1 MRILFTGPAAAGH
14 LFPMIPTAQ
23 ALRAAGHEVLFA
35 SAQPLDRLRE
45 AGFPIVEIGDGRT
58 IREVFEQSSGDG
70 VRYVNPDMTTDQ
82 ILDMAARV
90 FARVSRSTVD
100 GLLEAAGGWGA
111 DLLVYDSFQASAPL
125 VAAKLKIPSVLQ
137 NFGVTSGLEMVR
149 RFAANFTEAYETYG
163 VAGPA
168 EPTALNIVPASLGG
182 DPGGLRMRYLP
193 YNGGG
198 IVPAELLHRGTR
210 PRVVVTLG
218 TVLTELDGVRAIGRL
233 IEAAASADAEFLLAV
248 GDADLAPLGTLPDN
262 VRPLPW
268 VPLAELLTVSDALV
282 HHGGS
287 GTMLTALQAGLP
299 QLLLPQGADHFA
311 NADALTATGAA
322 LRSASDDVDSALLTR
337 LVTDPELSRAATTL
351 RAENEALPTPAETVP
366 ALEALVAS
374 PAMA

>member
-1 MRILFTGPAAAGH
+1 MRILFTGPASAGH

-35 SAQPLDRLRE
+35 GSQPLDRLRE

-58 IREVFEQSSGDG
+58 VREVFEQATDEE
-70 VRYVNPDMTTDQ
+70 VRYVTPDMTTDE
-82 ILDMAARV
+82 ILDRAAHG
-90 FARVSRSTVD
+90 FALVSRPTVD
-100 GLLEAAGGWGA
+100 GLLEAADSWGA

-125 VAAKLKIPSVLQ
+125 VAAKLKIPSVIQ
-137 NFGVTSGLEMVR
+137 NFGVTSGLDMVGR
-149 RFAANFTEAYETYG
+149 LAANFTEAYETYG

-168 EPTALNIVPASLGG
+168 RPTALNIVPASLGG

-198 IVPAELLHRGTR
+198 TVPAELLRRGSR
-210 PRVVVTLG
+210 PRVAVTLG
-218 TVLTELDGVRAIGRL
+218 TVLTEMDGVHAIVRL
-233 IEAAASADAEFLLAV
+233 IEAAASVDAEFLLAV
-248 GDADLAPLGTLPDN
+248 GDADLTPLGTLPDN

-268 VPLAELLTVSDALV
+268 VPLAELLTASDALI

-287 GTMLTALQAGLP
+287 GTLLTALQAGLP

-322 LRSASDDVDSALLTR
+322 LRSASDDVDTRLLTR
-337 LVTDPELSRAATTL
+337 LITDPALREAASRL
-351 RAENEALPTPAETVP
+351 RAENAALPTPAETVP
-366 ALEALVAS
+366 ALEALTAS
-374 PAMA
+374 

>member
-35 SAQPLDRLRE
+35 SSQPLNQLRA
-45 AGFPIVEIGDGRT
+45 AGFPIVEIGDGRS
-58 IREVFEQSSGDG
+58 IREVFEQSTGEE
-70 VRYVNPDMTTDQ
+70 VRYVTPDMTSDQ
-82 ILDMAARV
+82 ILDQAAHG
-90 FARVSRSTVD
+90 FALVSRATVD
-100 GLLEAAGGWGA
+100 GLLEAADSWRA

-125 VAAKLKIPSVLQ
+125 VAAKLKIPSVIQ
-137 NFGVTSGLEMVR
+137 NFGVTSGLDMAGR
-149 RFAANFTEAYETYG
+149 LAANFTEAYETYG

-168 EPTALNIVPASLGG
+168 ESTALDIVPASLGG

-198 IVPAELLHRGTR
+198 FVPAQLLRRGTR
-210 PRVVVTLG
+210 PRVTVTLG
-218 TVLTELDGVRAIGRL
+218 TVLTEMDGVRAIVRL
-233 IEAAASADAEFLLAV
+233 IEAAASVDAEFLLAV
-248 GDADLAPLGTLPDN
+248 GDADLTPLGILPDN

-268 VPLAELLTVSDALV
+268 VPLAELLTTSDALI

-311 NADALTATGAA
+311 NADALTLTGAA
-322 LRSASDDVDSALLTR
+322 LRSASDDVDAPLLTR
-337 LVTDPELSRAATTL
+337 LTTDPALREAATRL
-351 RAENEALPTPAETVP
+351 RAENAALPSPAETVP
-366 ALEALVAS
+366 ALEALAAS
-374 PAMA
+374 

>member
-35 SAQPLDRLRE
+35 SSQPLNRLRE

-58 IREVFEQSSGDG
+58 IREVFEQASGEET
-70 VRYVNPDMTTDQ
+70 RYVAPDMTSDQ
-82 ILDMAARV
+82 ILDRAARG
-90 FARVSRSTVD
+90 FALVSRSTVD
-100 GLLEAAGGWGA
+100 GLLETAESWGP
-111 DLLVYDSFQASAPL
+111 DLLVYDSFQAAAPL

-137 NFGVTSGLEMVR
+137 NFGVMSGLDMVGR
-149 RFAANFTEAYETYG
+149 IAANFTEVYETYG

-168 EPTALNIVPASLGG
+168 GTTPLDIVPASLGG

-198 IVPAELLHRGTR
+198 TVPAGLLRRGSR
-210 PRVVVTLG
+210 PRVAVTLG
-218 TVLTELDGVRAIGRL
+218 TVLTEVDGVRAIVRL
-233 IEAAASADAEFLLAV
+233 TEAAASVDAEFLLAV
-248 GDADLAPLGTLPDN
+248 GDADLTPLGTLPDN

-268 VPLAELLTVSDALV
+268 VPLAELLTTSDALI

-287 GTMLTALQAGLP
+287 GTLLTALQAGLP
-299 QLLLPQGADHFA
+299 QLLLPQGADHFT

-322 LRSASDDVDSALLTR
+322 LRSASDDVDTALLTR
-337 LVTDPELSRAATTL
+337 LVTEPALREAATRL
-351 RAENEALPTPAETVP
+351 QAENAALPTPAQTVP
-366 ALEALVAS
+366 ALEALAAS
-374 PAMA
+374 